1 MLDVA
6 RDKLGGS
13 DRATIIKADFASSEW
28 ISELGNYPMF
38 DLVVSR
44 LSIHHQTNIRK
55 KQLYREIY
63 DLLSIG
69 GIFLN
74 LEQVASSTAR
84 IAEVYYE
91 YLIDCLYAFYHQSD
105 PDRSRR
111 DVAEGFYSNPAR
123 KENIL
128 ALVEAQ
134 CGWLREIG
142 FQDVDCFF
150 KVFEHAM
157 FGGRKIVLPQS

>member
-1 MLDVA
+1 MLDAV
-6 RDKLGGS
+6 RDKLGRS
-13 DRATIIKADFASSEW
+13 DRVTIIKADFASSEW
-28 ISELGNYPMF
+28 ISGLGNYRTF

-44 LSIHHQTNIRK
+44 LSIHHQTDIRK

-69 GIFLN
+69 GVFLN
-74 LEQVASSTAR
+74 LEQVASATAR
-84 IAEVYYE
+84 IAEVYHA
-91 YLIDCLYAFYHQSD
+91 YLIDCLYAFYRRSD
-105 PDRSRR
+105 PDRSRQ
-111 DVAEGFYSNPAR
+111 DVADSFYASPEKR
-123 KENIL
+123 ENIL
-128 ALVEAQ
+128 ALVDAQ

-157 FGGRKIVLPQS
+157 FGGRKIVLPQ